1 MTQLMHLQCMPAVA
15 AQCHRGTETDV
26 INLTSICASLIEQPP
41 IVMAAAIAS
50 SRSMTPAQPRSS
62 CHSLRVGRFAAE
74 SAANDQRM
82 SARDRRGASYR
93 RRSRP
98 CCQKFPAPFLSAW
111 PGVARVRGVRPGR
124 SIESPVNC
132 APGRRYDCP
141 TAQTQNA
148 CARALAR
155 SLACSLSFFS
165 SLSFSW
171 KSNKHTRR
179 RARTRAN

>member
-1 MTQLMHLQCMPAVA
+1 MVPCCRGHSVTQLMHLQCMPAVA
-15 AQCHRGTETDV
+15 TQCHRGTETDV

-82 SARDRRGASYR
+82 SARDRRGASCR

-98 CCQKFPAPFLSAW
+98 CCQKFPSPFLSAW

-132 APGRRYDCP
+132 APGRRYDSP

-171 KSNKHTRR
+171 
-179 RARTRAN
+179 